1 MLRGRPEKQTTFR
14 STRGTEKQLDGYCEI
29 GEACSSAEMLRQT
42 TQSTWEVVTDQS
54 LLSIGVHAQRRVAPQ
69 IGEPTQ
75 TLTRFMIQADC
86 NQDLAE
92 PTSVLEERYM
102 ELERRLCMKL
112 AAAAT
117 LHEGM
122 KDGDTREAI
131 HISVSEAA
139 AAKKY
144 DEETAAISPNESQVR
159 DTTKTSERE
168 DIATSGVRDEPRTQ
182 EAA

>member
-1 MLRGRPEKQTTFR
+1 
-14 STRGTEKQLDGYCEI
+14 
-29 GEACSSAEMLRQT
+29 
-42 TQSTWEVVTDQS
+42 
-54 LLSIGVHAQRRVAPQ
+54 
-69 IGEPTQ
+69 
-75 TLTRFMIQADC
+75 
-86 NQDLAE
+86 
-92 PTSVLEERYM
+92 
-102 ELERRLCMKL
+102 MKL

-122 KDGDTREAI
+122 KDGDTRETI

-139 AAKKY
+139 AAKKD